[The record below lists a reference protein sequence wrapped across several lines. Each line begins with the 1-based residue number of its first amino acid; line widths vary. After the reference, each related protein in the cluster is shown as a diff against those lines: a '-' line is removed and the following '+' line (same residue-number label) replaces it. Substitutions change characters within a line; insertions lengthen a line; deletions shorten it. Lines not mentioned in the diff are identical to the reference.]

1 MLGIVQRFGIHCIC
15 HLKGEF
21 LMVGRFRK
29 PYMAGSRWR
38 VGLDGADWWSGR
50 AGCYPM
56 GEEHAVKEKRLVK
69 DL

>member
-1 MLGIVQRFGIHCIC
+1 
-15 HLKGEF
+15 
-21 LMVGRFRK
+21 
-29 PYMAGSRWR
+29 MAGSRWR